1 MTPLQMWK
9 AFYRMCPLRNV
20 SEWRPFGQDKLIVW
34 FRGNR
39 KIKVITISMIEE
51 DQFRIEPSSD
61 EEWLQFI
68 RRKE

>member
-9 AFYRMCPLRNV
+9 AFNRVCPIRDV
-20 SEWRPFGQDKLIVW
+20 REWRPFGQDKLIVW
-34 FRGNR
+34 FKGNR
-39 KIKVITISMIEE
+39 KIKVITIFMIEE